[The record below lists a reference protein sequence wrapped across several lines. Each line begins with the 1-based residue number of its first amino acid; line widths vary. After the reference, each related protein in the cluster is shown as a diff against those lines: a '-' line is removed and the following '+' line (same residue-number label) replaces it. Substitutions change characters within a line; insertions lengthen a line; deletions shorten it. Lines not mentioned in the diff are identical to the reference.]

1 MDDGHGGRGG
11 QRGTWPWA
19 WRVEPAGPES
29 LIAPGFGFDEET
41 QVKVKDDRGAFS
53 RGREA
58 EASLSLALST
68 SADGGQVSPAGPGWR
83 TVSGVRDRCPRRCPI
98 ALVGSDQADGSFLR
112 TFLGRQEEAG
122 GGGDEG

>member
-68 SADGGQVSPAGPGWR
+68 SADGAAGESSGTGLEDGERREGQVSAPVPDRARGLGPSRRELPEDLPGAPGGSGWR
-83 TVSGVRDRCPRRCPI
+83 RR
-98 ALVGSDQADGSFLR
+98 
-112 TFLGRQEEAG
+112 
-122 GGGDEG
+122 